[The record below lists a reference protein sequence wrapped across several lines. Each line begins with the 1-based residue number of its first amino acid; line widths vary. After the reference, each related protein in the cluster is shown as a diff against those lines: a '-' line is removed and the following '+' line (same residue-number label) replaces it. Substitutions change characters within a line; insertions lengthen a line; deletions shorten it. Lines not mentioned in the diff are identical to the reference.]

1 MSLNPV
7 GSSHNVGQMPAQTNP
22 SKSMQS
28 PVTEIANKAL
38 KGNESRAK
46 STLGHRFVTWL
57 KSVGSAI
64 RRLFSC
70 CVAKE
75 KGGRLPN
82 PSNSTPNSRAYSSDS
97 LPPLVPVA
105 DPSIPVPPPPP
116 GSNPPPPSGN
126 PPPPPPPPPTNG
138 TPGGRIPTSLPPS
151 PAANGSVPDQ
161 QNSAPIAAAKKGHQK
176 NDSAALLNSSQD
188 LQKKIEERRKKLEEQ
203 ETNQPQESSPAA
215 AQTPPPRSNS
225 APVTPAGAPKKQA
238 IATLSSQKKPA
249 PAKKPNPIAF
259 DPKQAVGVVLRKSPR
274 ATPVN
279 TQTSQENVDPG
290 WAAKQAAL
298 KAKAEN
304 QDQDQ

>member
-1 MSLNPV
+1 MNLNPV
-7 GSSHNVGQMPAQTNP
+7 GSSPNVGQMPAQTNP

-28 PVTEIANKAL
+28 PVTEIATKAL
-38 KGNESRAK
+38 KGNEDKAK
-46 STLGHRFVTWL
+46 STLGNRFVTWL
-57 KSVGSAI
+57 KNVGAAI

-82 PSNSTPNSRAYSSDS
+82 PSNSTPNSRASSSDS
-97 LPPLVPVA
+97 LPPLVPVTP
-105 DPSIPVPPPPP
+105 DSSIPNPPPPP

-126 PPPPPPPPPTNG
+126 PPPPPPPPLVG
-138 TPGGRIPTSLPPS
+138 TPGGRIPTVDSNSNASSPAPS
-151 PAANGSVPDQ
+151 P
-161 QNSAPIAAAKKGHQK
+161 AAKKGHQK

-188 LQKKIEERRKKLEEQ
+188 LQKKIEERRKKLEEL
-203 ETNQPQESSPAA
+203 ERNKPQENSPVA

-225 APVTPAGAPKKQA
+225 APVTPAAAPKKQA
-238 IATLSSQKKPA
+238 MPAPSSQKKPA
-249 PAKKPNPIAF
+249 SANKSNPTPF
-259 DPKQAVGVVLRKSPR
+259 DPTQVSRVVLRKSPR

-279 TQTSQENVDPG
+279 TQTSQENVDPV